1 MFKRES
7 GSHDYLSKTGYSQ
20 AIQGARLMTLLM
32 PLAARSLL
40 VKMLLT
46 GLCHCIVLLSA
57 NAFAVV
63 DLEAPTVREGQ
74 VLPALGISNTFGR
87 WTDVIR
93 LGYNPQGASAAFADA
108 EKFLALLT
116 EAAAIWSRVSGV
128 RFEILPPGN
137 YPIDHN
143 NPQSLRD
150 GIVAVYWT
158 HSANSFAAQAGP
170 RSGAYNETLGYFP
183 YTDGFVLMNSS
194 CTSATCE
201 SGMTSVLVH
210 ELGHLLGLGH
220 SDSPDSI
227 MYANPYTFLRYPRTD
242 DIRAVQVMYG
252 APANPVDP
260 EQRLTQ
266 WLYAA
271 PPMASADKTRFL
283 FKDNQNSR
291 VTSDAMLVLSTQAQ
305 FDQALTVVTA
315 STADDAWVRLF
326 APLGNFNNQTDIEIP
341 VQVVVVDPSG
351 YEYRRDNW
359 QLSCSARSACFST
372 FSFVQTRV
380 IKYIPGEWKVYVVE
394 DAQGPGSPE
403 LLLSLSLTVQ
413 TTPLFNH
420 PPMANVEL
428 AAGDIPGT
436 VKARVLASDLEGHAL
451 KAIWHLPGQRIDRN
465 GDRFLDNELV
475 EELGTA
481 NVGGWQTVNFGS
493 NGQHSLFVQVNDNGP
508 RYSGQSGQESG
519 DGFQTL
525 MKIDLQ
531 LNNKMPS
538 AVTVASSAIHQ
549 YRPTRD
555 WMVAFPGVAPDPALK
570 TGLNN
575 IGLLT
580 EADMTIQ
587 SCVRIFNAGQP
598 ASVDGLSHID
608 LVFNITDMAQGMI
621 QIVRSRAFNS
631 SATPTVLRQQ
641 PVCSGEFEV
650 TTGLYKDVIQVGTQT
665 FATVFQLID
674 DAGLRLVLREAR
686 MLTP

>member
-1 MFKRES
+1 M
-7 GSHDYLSKTGYSQ
+7 
-20 AIQGARLMTLLM
+20 MLLM

-40 VKMLLT
+40 VKTLLT
-46 GLCHCIVLLSA
+46 CLCPCVLLLNA
-57 NAFAVV
+57 TAFAVV
-63 DLEAPTVREGQ
+63 DIEAPVVREGQ

-87 WTDVIR
+87 WTNVIR
-93 LGYNPQGASAAFADA
+93 LGYNPLGATAVFADSQ
-108 EKFLALLT
+108 KFLALLT

-128 RFEILPPGN
+128 RFEILPAGN

-143 NPQSLRD
+143 NPQSSRD

-158 HSANSFAAQAGP
+158 NSANSFAAQAGP

-183 YTDGFVLMNSS
+183 YTDGFVLLNSS

-220 SDSPDSI
+220 SDTPDSI

-252 APANPVDP
+252 APDMPVDP
-260 EQRLTQ
+260 QQRLNE
-266 WLYAA
+266 WLYSA
-271 PPMASADKTRFL
+271 PPAASADKTRFL
-283 FKDNQNSR
+283 FKENQNSR
-291 VTSDAMLVLSTQAQ
+291 VTSDAMLVLSTQAE

-315 STADDAWVRLF
+315 STPDDAWVRLF

-341 VQVVVVDPSG
+341 VQLVVVDPSG

-359 QLSCSARSACFST
+359 QLNCRARSACFST
-372 FSFVQTRV
+372 FNFIQTRV
-380 IKYIPGEWKVYVVE
+380 IKYIPGEWKIYVVE
-394 DAQGPGSPE
+394 NTQGASSPE

-413 TTPLFNH
+413 TTPLFNN

-436 VKARVLASDLEGHAL
+436 VKARVLASDLERHGL

-475 EELGTA
+475 EELGAA
-481 NVGGWQTVNFGS
+481 NVGGWQTVNFAG

-508 RYSGQSGQESG
+508 RYSGQSGALSDAGE
-519 DGFQTL
+519 GFQTL

-531 LNNKMPS
+531 LNNNMPS
-538 AVTVASSAIHQ
+538 AVTVASSATHQ

-555 WMVAFPGVAPDPALK
+555 WLYAFPGVTPDPTLK
-570 TGLNN
+570 SGLNT

-580 EADMTIQ
+580 DAEMTIQ

-598 ASVDGLSHID
+598 AMIDGLSHID
-608 LVFNITDMAQGMI
+608 LLFNITDMGQGII

-631 SATPTVLRQQ
+631 SATPTAQRQQ
-641 PVCSGEFEV
+641 PACSGEFEV
-650 TTGLYKDVIQVGTQT
+650 TTGLYKDLIRVGAETY
-665 FATVFQLID
+665 ATVFQLID
-674 DAGLRLVLREAR
+674 DAALRLVLREAR
-686 MLTP
+686 VLTP

>member
-1 MFKRES
+1 MM
-7 GSHDYLSKTGYSQ
+7 
-20 AIQGARLMTLLM
+20 RLVPKAAWLLF
-32 PLAARSLL
+32 LL
-40 VKMLLT
+40 P
-46 GLCHCIVLLSA
+46 VLLSSAA
-57 NAFAVV
+57 NAVV
-63 DLEAPTVREGQ
+63 DLETPTVREGQ
-74 VLPALGISNTFGR
+74 VLPALGISNNFGR
-87 WTDVIR
+87 WTNVIR
-93 LGYNPQGASAAFADA
+93 LGYSPQGATAAFADPQR
-108 EKFLALLT
+108 FLSHLS

-128 RFEILPPGN
+128 RFEILPAGN

-143 NPQSLRD
+143 NPQSSRD
-150 GIVAVYWT
+150 GIVAVYWIN
-158 HSANSFAAQAGP
+158 SANSFAGQAGP
-170 RSGAYNETLGYFP
+170 RSGAYSEALGHFP
-183 YTDGFVLMNSS
+183 YTDGFVLLNSS

-201 SGMTSVLVH
+201 SGMTSLLVH

-220 SDSPDSI
+220 SDTPDSV
-227 MYANPYTFLRYPRTD
+227 MYANPYTFLRYPRAD

-260 EQRLTQ
+260 QQRLTE
-266 WLYAA
+266 WLYSA

-291 VTSDAMLVLSTQAQ
+291 VTSDAMLVLSTQPQ

-315 STADDAWVRLF
+315 STPDDAWVRLF
-326 APLGNFNNQTDIEIP
+326 APLGNFNNLAEIEIP

-359 QLSCSARSACFST
+359 QLSCRARSACFST
-372 FSFVQTRV
+372 FNFVQTRV
-380 IKYIPGEWKVYVVE
+380 IKYIPGEWKIYVVE
-394 DAQGPGSPE
+394 NAQQVTAPE

-413 TTPLFNH
+413 TTPLFNN

-428 AAGDIPGT
+428 AAGDAPGT
-436 VKARVLASDLEGHAL
+436 VRARVLASDLERHGL
-451 KAIWHLPGQRIDRN
+451 KAIWHLPGKRVDRN

-475 EELGTA
+475 EDLGTS
-481 NVGGWQTVNFGS
+481 NVGSWQTVNFAG

-508 RYSGQSGQESG
+508 RYSAQSGTLG
-519 DGFQTL
+519 DAGEGFQTL
-525 MKIDLQ
+525 MKINLQ
-531 LNNKMPS
+531 LNNNVPES
-538 AVTVASSAIHQ
+538 VTVASSAVHQ

-555 WMVAFPGVAPDPALK
+555 WMVAFPGVAPDPALQ

-587 SCVRIFNAGQP
+587 SCVRILNAGQP
-598 ASVDGLSHID
+598 AMVDGLSHID
-608 LVFNITDMAQGMI
+608 LVFNITDMGQGII

-650 TTGLYKDVIQVGTQT
+650 TTGLYKDVIKFGTQT

-674 DAGLRLVLREAR
+674 EAALRLALREAR
-686 MLTP
+686 VLTP

>member
-1 MFKRES
+1 MKRLVLTAVWLLFLLPLP
-7 GSHDYLSKTGYSQ
+7 LS
-20 AIQGARLMTLLM
+20 
-32 PLAARSLL
+32 
-40 VKMLLT
+40 LT
-46 GLCHCIVLLSA
+46 A
-57 NAFAVV
+57 YAVV
-63 DLEAPTVREGQ
+63 DIETQPGRQGQ

-93 LGYNPQGASAAFADA
+93 LGYNPQGATAAFADSQ
-108 EKFLALLT
+108 KFLALLT
-116 EAAAIWSRVSGV
+116 EATAIWSRVSGV
-128 RFEILPPGN
+128 RFEILPAGN
-137 YPIDHN
+137 YPVDHN
-143 NPQSLRD
+143 NPQSFRD

-170 RSGAYNETLGYFP
+170 RAGAYNETLGYFP

-220 SDSPDSI
+220 SDTPDSI
-227 MYANPYTFLRYPRTD
+227 MYANPYTYLRYPRTD

-260 EQRLTQ
+260 LKSLSEWQFFPPPAASTGKTQ
-266 WLYAA
+266 
-271 PPMASADKTRFL
+271 FL

-315 STADDAWVRLF
+315 NTPDDAWVRLF
-326 APLGNFNNQTDIEIP
+326 APLGNFNNQADIEIP

-359 QLSCSARSACFST
+359 QLSCRARSACFST
-372 FSFVQTRV
+372 FSFIQTSV
-380 IKYIPGEWKVYVVE
+380 IKYIPGEWTIYVVE
-394 DAQGPGSPE
+394 NPQLVTAPE
-403 LLLSLSLTVQ
+403 LLLMLSLTVQ
-413 TTPLFNH
+413 TTPLFNN
-420 PPMANVEL
+420 PPMANVEI
-428 AAGDIPGT
+428 AAGESPGS
-436 VKARVLASDLEGHAL
+436 VRVRVLGSDLERHAL

-475 EELGTA
+475 EELGVT
-481 NVGGWQTVNFGS
+481 NVGNWQTVNFVG

-508 RYSGQSGQESG
+508 RYSGRSGTEAG

-525 MKIDLQ
+525 MKINLQ
-531 LNNKMPS
+531 LNNNAPES
-538 AVTVASSAIHQ
+538 VSVSSSAIHQ

-587 SCVRIFNAGQP
+587 SCVRILNAGQP

-608 LVFNITDMAQGMI
+608 LVFNVIDMGQGII
-621 QIVRSRAFNS
+621 QIVKSRAFNTA
-631 SATPTVLRQQ
+631 ATPTVLRQQ

-650 TTGLYKDVIQVGTQT
+650 TSGLYKDLIKVGTQT
-665 FATVFQLID
+665 YATVFQLID
-674 DAGLRLVLREAR
+674 EAGLRLALREAR